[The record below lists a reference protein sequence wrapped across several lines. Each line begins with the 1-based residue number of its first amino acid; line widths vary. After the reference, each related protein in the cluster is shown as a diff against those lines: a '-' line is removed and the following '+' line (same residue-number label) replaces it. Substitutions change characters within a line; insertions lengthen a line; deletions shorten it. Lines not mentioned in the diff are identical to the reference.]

1 MEKAVSGISNLS
13 LNELKELVDV
23 LIEEKLSQFLGDPDS
38 GLELREEVK
47 ERLRKSLKAQRKGEE
62 GIPLEEVAKRLGFE

>member
-1 MEKAVSGISNLS
+1 MEKTILEISNLS

-38 GLELREEVK
+38 GLELKEEVK
-47 ERLRKSLKAQRKGEE
+47 ERLRKSLKAQREGEE
-62 GIPLEEVAKRLGFE
+62 GIPLEEVEKQLGFE

>member
-1 MEKAVSGISNLS
+1 MEKTISEISNLS

-38 GLELREEVK
+38 GLELKEEVK
-47 ERLRKSLKAQRKGEE
+47 ERLRKFLKAQREGEE
-62 GIPLEEVAKRLGFE
+62 GIPLEEVEKQLGFE